1 MVSARPIKVMIAT
14 PFGEH
19 QRGGIDRLTDLIVAK
34 ISEGHS
40 ARAGVSRL
48 VTRGPGARIMAPFV
62 FGRALARLW
71 IAKQRGD
78 VDILHINVAADGSAI
93 RKAFLA
99 RFARGLGIPYVVHLH
114 GSRFQ
119 EFWPSASPRVRMWVD
134 RLFAESSAVIVLG
147 KVWSDLVLA
156 HVPQV
161 QSRIIILPNATLPA
175 DFACDAPSNGS
186 VRISFLG
193 ELGSRK
199 GTPQLVEALGRLNG
213 DLDWTATIAGNGK
226 IQETKARV
234 EQLGIADRVKV
245 PGWLDAEATKRVLR
259 GSDVFVLPSFAENL
273 PMSILEA
280 FAYGLAVVAT
290 PVGAVADVI
299 IDGTNGLLVPTGDV
313 DALASALRRLI
324 VDHRLRVALGVAAK
338 ADHASKYEIGVYVPR
353 LIEIWRSA
361 AAPLH
366 S

>member
-1 MVSARPIKVMIAT
+1 M
-14 PFGEH
+14 
-19 QRGGIDRLTDLIVAK
+19 
-34 ISEGHS
+34 
-40 ARAGVSRL
+40 
-48 VTRGPGARIMAPFV
+48 
-62 FGRALARLW
+62 
-71 IAKQRGD
+71 
-78 VDILHINVAADGSAI
+78 
-93 RKAFLA
+93 
-99 RFARGLGIPYVVHLH
+99 
-114 GSRFQ
+114 
-119 EFWPSASPRVRMWVD
+119 
-134 RLFAESSAVIVLG
+134 
-147 KVWSDLVLA
+147 
-156 HVPQV
+156 
-161 QSRIIILPNATLPA
+161 
-175 DFACDAPSNGS
+175 
-186 VRISFLG
+186 
-193 ELGSRK
+193 
-199 GTPQLVEALGRLNG
+199 
-213 DLDWTATIAGNGK
+213 
-226 IQETKARV
+226 